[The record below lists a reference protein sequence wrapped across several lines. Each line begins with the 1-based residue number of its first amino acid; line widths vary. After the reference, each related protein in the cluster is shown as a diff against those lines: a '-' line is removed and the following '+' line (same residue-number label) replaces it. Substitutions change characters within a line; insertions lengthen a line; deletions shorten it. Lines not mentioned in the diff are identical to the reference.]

1 MNTLKMATYSKHPD
15 ARHQDRRLVSD
26 RRLSYGRRSLVRFD
40 NIGGDRRSGYA
51 RRAMDIGFRKQA
63 GEG

>member
-1 MNTLKMATYSKHPD
+1 MNTLKMTMHTKRSD
-15 ARHQDRRLVSD
+15 ARHQDRRIVSD

-51 RRAMDIGFRKQA
+51 RRAMDVGFRKQA